1 MIGPLPATQR
11 GTVLA
16 GVNAKPCGW
25 PAANVDSGC
34 GRHPQTAAGT
44 RLEEWARDQDP
55 PIRGLHAFG
64 GLPHDQQKRLCAS
77 PWCAVTARKVW
88 ASMANVMWRCQAVQ
102 VRTW

>member
-64 GLPHDQQKRLCAS
+64 GLPRYRTQDRAAADGWRAIPAAS
-77 PWCAVTARKVW
+77 PA
-88 ASMANVMWRCQAVQ
+88 
-102 VRTW
+102 

>member
-44 RLEEWARDQDP
+44 GSKNGP
-55 PIRGLHAFG
+55 GTKIR
-64 GLPHDQQKRLCAS
+64 QS
-77 PWCAVTARKVW
+77 EV
-88 ASMANVMWRCQAVQ
+88 SMLSGDCQ
-102 VRTW
+102 TP

>member
-64 GLPHDQQKRLCAS
+64 GLPVCDPARVVGVGVRVT
-77 PWCAVTARKVW
+77 VTAV
-88 ASMANVMWRCQAVQ
+88 VAV
-102 VRTW
+102 

>member
-64 GLPHDQQKRLCAS
+64 GLPGPTKS
-77 PWCAVTARKVW
+77 V
-88 ASMANVMWRCQAVQ
+88 
-102 VRTW
+102 